1 VSPATTLP
9 YPDPPLAEDGVRL
22 RPWEQRDAACAV
34 EARACSEQQA
44 REWIDRQQQR
54 SAAGE
59 GLSLAI
65 VDDGTDDALGY
76 VGLLFRPQLESGVV
90 RREAAADRPGL
101 VFKLQPGNVG
111 IGYWVIE
118 SARRRGLA
126 STAVTLLSR
135 WAIRDAGVERI
146 EALTEPDNLASHRV
160 AERAG
165 FHWEG
170 HLRCYLQIDGRS
182 ADAVVY
188 ALVRG
193 DIDAHT
199 AAPWD

>member
-1 VSPATTLP
+1 
-9 YPDPPLAEDGVRL
+9 LAEDGVRL
-22 RPWEQRDAACAV
+22 RPWEQRDADCARQG
-34 EARACSEQQA
+34 RACSERDA
-44 REWIDRQQQR
+44 REWIERQRQR

-65 VDDGTDDALGY
+65 VDDGTDAALGY
-76 VGLLFRPQLESGVV
+76 VGLLFRPRLESGIV
-90 RREAAADRPGL
+90 RREAAVDLPGL
-101 VFKLQPGNVG
+101 VFNLQPGNVG
-111 IGYWVIE
+111 IGYWVVE

-126 STAVTLLSR
+126 STAVMLLSR
-135 WAIRDAGVERI
+135 WALRDAGVERI

-165 FHWEG
+165 FRWEG
-170 HLRCYLQIDGRS
+170 HLRCYLQIDGRG

-199 AAPWD
+199 APWD

>member
-1 VSPATTLP
+1 MSPATSLP

-22 RPWEQRDAACAV
+22 RPWEQRDADCARQG
-34 EARACSEQQA
+34 RACSEHDA
-44 REWIDRQQQR
+44 REWIERQRQR

-65 VDDGTDDALGY
+65 VDDGTDAALGY
-76 VGLLFRPQLESGVV
+76 VGLLFRPRLESGIV
-90 RREAAADRPGL
+90 RREAAVDLPGL
-101 VFKLQPGNVG
+101 VFNLQPGNVG
-111 IGYWVIE
+111 IGYWVVE

-126 STAVTLLSR
+126 STAVMLLSR
-135 WAIRDAGVERI
+135 WALRDAGVERI

-165 FHWEG
+165 FRWEG
-170 HLRCYLQIDGRS
+170 HLRCYLQIDGRG

-193 DIDAHT
+193 DIDAHI
-199 AAPWD
+199 APWD

>member
-1 VSPATTLP
+1 
-9 YPDPPLAEDGVRL
+9 LAEDGVRL
-22 RPWEQRDAACAV
+22 RPWEQRDADCARQG
-34 EARACSEQQA
+34 RACSEHEA
-44 REWIDRQQQR
+44 REWIERQRQR

-65 VDDGTDDALGY
+65 VDDGTDAALGY
-76 VGLLFRPQLESGVV
+76 VGLLFRPRLESGIV
-90 RREAAADRPGL
+90 RREAAVDLPGL
-101 VFKLQPGNVG
+101 VFNLQPGNVG
-111 IGYWVIE
+111 IGYWVVE

-126 STAVTLLSR
+126 STAVMLLSR
-135 WAIRDAGVERI
+135 WALRDAGVERI